1 VLIRQALYLFSH
13 TSSPPYCLI
22 FFHFSIYFFPIF
34 SFYLI
39 LGVAPHLTSHFI
51 TSVLLPPPPY
61 ILNSSVLESPNFLK
75 KKIQIRKIVLQF
87 AKLKMDGIYTYIYA
101 GVCKDA
107 YPRNYKYW
115 CPSVVKGGFTIGNR
129 DVLFFI

>member
-1 VLIRQALYLFSH
+1 
-13 TSSPPYCLI
+13 
-22 FFHFSIYFFPIF
+22 
-34 SFYLI
+34 
-39 LGVAPHLTSHFI
+39 VAPHLTSHFI

-129 DVLFFI
+129 DVLFFIYIVIPCYPWGTGSRTLDNMEIHGCSSPL